1 MSNLKEVAESMKKSI
16 APDDLSAK
24 AIDLVVNKKTGE
36 TRKYVLVSDRV
47 VYFNENYPNG
57 SIQTQLLSEIKDDMV
72 VIKAVVIPDVANPNR
87 FFTGYSQAVWGDGYI
102 NQSAALENCET
113 SAVGRALAFLGIG
126 VIDSI
131 ASIDEINKAQLQKP
145 YQPPVKKA
153 EPPKMPREFN
163 AELKSRFLKKVSELK
178 PQCPPL
184 DWERLITDFG
194 YPEEISDFDDSVM
207 FVNMLTKAVER
218 AKKNNE

>member
-1 MSNLKEVAESMKKSI
+1 MKELKDKSI
-16 APDDLSAK
+16 NIK
-24 AIDLVVNKKTGE
+24 GKEYILVK
-36 TRKYVLVSDRV
+36 DRV
-47 VYFNENYPNG
+47 LYFNENYPNG

-153 EPPKMPREFN
+153 EPPKMPQEFT
-163 AELKSRFLKKVSELK
+163 AELKSRFLKKVGELK
-178 PQCPPL
+178 PQCPAE
-184 DWERLITDFG
+184 DWGRLMENFSE
-194 YPEEISDFDDSVM
+194 PEEIDTLEDSVM

>member
-1 MSNLKEVAESMKKSI
+1 MSNIKEVADSMKKSLN
-16 APDDLSAK
+16 PDDLSSR
-24 AIDLVVNKKTGE
+24 AIDLLVNKKTGE

-131 ASIDEINKAQLQKP
+131 ASIDEINKAQTQKP
-145 YQPPVKKA
+145 YQPQVKK
-153 EPPKMPREFN
+153 EPTKIPQGFT
-163 AELKSRFLKKVSELK
+163 AELKSRFLKKIDELK

-194 YPEEISDFDDSVM
+194 NPEEINDLDDSVM

-218 AKKNNE
+218 AKANA